1 MIRKRSDRSLG
12 EAFRRF
18 CVEGRRMTSTAEDR
32 RPLPTDAETIL
43 NALPNP
49 VLLVGPDGR
58 SPTPIWRR
66 NRFSIFRRRS
76 CAGIR

>member
-1 MIRKRSDRSLG
+1 
-12 EAFRRF
+12 
-18 CVEGRRMTSTAEDR
+18 MTSTAEHR

-58 SPTPIWRR
+58 IVGREHGGGIVFR
-66 NRFSIFRRRS
+66 NFRPSS
-76 CAGIR
+76 CNGIR